1 MPMQE
6 MQERQVQSLDP
17 EDTLKK
23 KMETHFS
30 TENPGGLQAM
40 RSTRVGLDL
49 VTKHQSSHFTTE
61 FQTPVIST
69 YLFFLLISVSYI
81 TNK

>member
-6 MQERQVQSLDP
+6 MQERHVQSLDP

-23 KMETHFS
+23 KIATHFS
-30 TENPGGLQAM
+30 TENPGGLQSL

-49 VTKHQSSHFTTE
+49 VTKQQSSHFTTE